1 MPSSAEKK
9 AFSLSS
15 FLVALALFAA
25 ANAAL
30 GKLPAVSGP
39 KLAAESFEDSSDAMK
54 NGRPA
59 SWWISRAYLKQPS
72 APDVVLFGSSQMGGV
87 QAADA
92 KLQGRR
98 LDWVLDHECQILEG
112 SLDDR
117 LKKKTSVFICG
128 LPGAMISDHYV
139 ISKSLF
145 PLNKPGLVII
155 TVAPRDFI
163 DNFLPDVNATEPYKF
178 FSRYLSH
185 DPSARKLL
193 FTTLNDQLEQAAA
206 SVVPIKNVSGL
217 VPWKH
222 IEESLPLP
230 SQLVANQNT
239 KSSATGWLFSLN
251 SDNDNVKPGQCV
263 VLPVMPTNYIDNSV
277 EYAKRYRNC
286 NPPFYRREVEYLNA
300 LLNFGKQE
308 NIKILVVDMPLTAIN
323 RGLLPPVFWTSYKTG
338 LKQACTATNAEYL
351 DLSADAAFAP
361 SDFVDTVHL
370 NAGGGAKLINRIAD
384 VVAKNPKLCETFSKR
399 AIADVNHLN

>member
-1 MPSSAEKK
+1 MPSPAEKK
-9 AFSLSS
+9 AFFLSS
-15 FLVALALFAA
+15 FLVALGLFAL

-92 KLQGRR
+92 KMQGRR
-98 LDWVLDHECQILEG
+98 LDWVLDHDCRILQNA
-112 SLDDR
+112 LDER
-117 LKKKTSVFICG
+117 LDKKTSVFICG

-145 PLNKPGLVII
+145 PANKPGLVIV

-185 DPSARKLL
+185 DPAARKLL
-193 FTTLNDQLEQAAA
+193 FTTLNDQLEQGVA
-206 SVVPIKNVSGL
+206 SIVPVKNVAGL
-217 VPWKH
+217 IPWKQ
-222 IEESLPLP
+222 IEDSLPLP
-230 SQLVANQNT
+230 SHLVAD
-239 KSSATGWLFSLN
+239 KKIPATGWMFSLN

-263 VLPVMPTNYIDNSV
+263 VLPVMPSNYVDNSV

-286 NPPFYRREVEYLNA
+286 NPPFYRREVDYLKA
-300 LLNFGKQE
+300 LLDFGKQE
-308 NIKILVVDMPLTAIN
+308 NIKVLVVDMPLTPVN
-323 RGLLPPVFWTSYKTG
+323 RSLLPPVFWTSYKIG
-338 LKQACTATNAEYL
+338 LKQACSTADAEYL
-351 DLSADAAFAP
+351 DLSADPAFLP

-370 NAGGGAKLINRIAD
+370 NAGGGTKLINRIAH
-384 VVAKNPKLCETFSKR
+384 VVSQNPRLCEAFSKR